1 MLSPITYKEDNK
13 PLVNFFWH
21 VPKAAGSFVRNVC
34 SEGYSLKPQA
44 DLGQPTKIDMFVRR
58 MYGQSKTFSDISEA
72 KKQCRKFVNTGILNK
87 KFLKSCILKESL
99 SKPEHN
105 CLPNCIGFIQTPLLY
120 EASKIFTKTP
130 KKARVATVLRDPVDR
145 FISLFTYLKTATWEP
160 TYNPTN
166 LTLNEYILTGE
177 YKKSQDNGNWMVCT
191 LSKCGKSNINSTT
204 EEDLEVAK
212 VVLSNM
218 LVGFTTD
225 IIEFF
230 DRLESYWHIP
240 KNIRKKAQNGA
251 MKEHVN
257 VQRRK
262 SSEPALSNEA
272 CAVLR
277 RSLSHDIQLYQF
289 AKEVIW
295 KEQSFLFIDK

>member
-1 MLSPITYKEDNK
+1 MNVSSKNIRPIRDIPNELQFMLSPITYEEDHK
-13 PLVNFFWH
+13 PFVNFFWH

-44 DLGQPTKIDMFVRR
+44 DLGQRKKIDMFVRR
-58 MYGQSKTFSDISEA
+58 MYGQSKTLSDISEA
-72 KKQCRKFVNTGILNK
+72 KQQCKKFVKTGILNK
-87 KFLKSCILKESL
+87 KFLRSCVLKESL
-99 SKPEHN
+99 SKPEHY
-105 CLPNCIGFIQTPLLY
+105 CLPNCLGFIQTPLLY

-145 FISLFTYLKTATWEP
+145 FISLFTYLKTASWEP

-212 VVLSNM
+212 VVLSNI
-218 LVGFTTD
+218 LVGFTNN
-225 IIEFF
+225 IKEFF

-240 KNIRKKAQNGA
+240 RNLRQKAQ
-251 MKEHVN
+251 MV
-257 VQRRK
+257 R
-262 SSEPALSNEA
+262 
-272 CAVLR
+272 
-277 RSLSHDIQLYQF
+277 
-289 AKEVIW
+289 
-295 KEQSFLFIDK
+295 

>member
-1 MLSPITYKEDNK
+1 
-13 PLVNFFWH
+13 
-21 VPKAAGSFVRNVC
+21 
-34 SEGYSLKPQA
+34 
-44 DLGQPTKIDMFVRR
+44 
-58 MYGQSKTFSDISEA
+58 MYGQSRTLSDISEA
-72 KKQCRKFVNTGILNK
+72 KKQCRKFVKTGILNK

-105 CLPNCIGFIQTPLLY
+105 CLPNCLGFIQTPLLY

-145 FISLFTYLKTATWEP
+145 FISLFTYLKTASWEP

-177 YKKSQDNGNWMVCT
+177 YKKSQDSGNWIVRT
-191 LSKCGKSNINSTT
+191 LSKCGKSNIDFTT
-204 EEDLEVAK
+204 EEDLEIAK

-218 LVGFTTD
+218 LVGFTNN
-225 IIEFF
+225 IKEFF

-240 KNIRKKAQNGA
+240 KNIRQKAQNGA
-251 MKEHVN
+251 MKLHIN

-262 SSEPALSNEA
+262 SNEPVLSNEA
-272 CAVLR
+272 SVVLR
-277 RSLSHDIQLYQF
+277 KNLSHDIQLYQF
-289 AKEVIW
+289 AKDVIW
-295 KEQSFLFIDK
+295 KEQSFLFMDK